1 MLNELKLS
9 EVDVCNKDVDSM
21 IPTLTLLIDD
31 EGTNAIVVSTIMEE
45 SRDSSTIQ
53 FILPFLPPQKQRSFA
68 DNQCLS
74 KGYRL
79 DLIYFLLFWL
89 VRIPHVAP
97 WSWTCDLCYDMGWE
111 RVSRDSNNRSKYKIG
126 NYVSS
131 WLQATNGCIPTL
143 TGFPTAIC
151 SLSGDDSDSMSTDR
165 YCWDTNGNVA
175 KHSRGG
181 GWEKKA
187 EELMG

>member
-1 MLNELKLS
+1 MIVLLVLRIKRWIRFCILHVAYAWNNFLRKNEK
-9 EVDVCNKDVDSM
+9 
-21 IPTLTLLIDD
+21 I
-31 EGTNAIVVSTIMEE
+31 
-45 SRDSSTIQ
+45 
-53 FILPFLPPQKQRSFA
+53 
-68 DNQCLS
+68 
-74 KGYRL
+74 
-79 DLIYFLLFWL
+79 FWL

-175 KHSRGG
+175 KHPWWSICDDWWLVGKHLRCDEVEGTFSLIVTG
-181 GWEKKA
+181 HRWKEHQT
-187 EELMG
+187 ESTV